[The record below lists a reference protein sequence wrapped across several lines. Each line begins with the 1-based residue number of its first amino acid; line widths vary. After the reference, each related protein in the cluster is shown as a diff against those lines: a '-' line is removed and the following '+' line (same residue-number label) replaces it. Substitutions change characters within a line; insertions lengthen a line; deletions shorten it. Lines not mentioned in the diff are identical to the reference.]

1 MRQPFRCGCCTAES
15 GKKTEYC
22 VLNDTPSLPASVLC
36 AGGPNRTFT
45 DADALRCVGHCDA
58 PVGRILTVSVHTD
71 KPCTALTNQ
80 NTKSSS
86 RSDWLCSNSVRYHRA
101 DSHGAVKASLHA
113 SKIHLRDPGRD
124 IRRVRWRHHRGWR
137 QIGPGTAATAPFV
150 TNPPFSTPN
159 VRRRVLFAH
168 GVNEW
173 MRTIPQSKT
182 T

>member
-1 MRQPFRCGCCTAES
+1 M
-15 GKKTEYC
+15 
-22 VLNDTPSLPASVLC
+22 LNEALQLPPSVLC

-45 DADALRCVGHCDA
+45 GADALRCVGHREA
-58 PVGRILTVSVHTD
+58 PAGRILTVSVHAA

-86 RSDWLCSNSVRYHRA
+86 RSDWLCSNSVRYHRT

-124 IRRVRWRHHRGWR
+124 TRRVRWCHHRGWR
-137 QIGPGTAATAPFV
+137 QIGPGTAVTAPFV
-150 TNPPFSTPN
+150 TVPPFSTPI
-159 VRRRVLFAH
+159 VRRRVPFAH

-173 MRTIPQSKT
+173 VCTIPQRRAT
-182 T
+182 